1 MNRPV
6 YALLIA
12 LVPAL
17 TLVLA
22 GCGAE
27 KPPAVIEAEARL
39 PETISYTFHARP
51 ILSERCFACHGPDE
65 AAREADLRLDVPGEL
80 PRREIVRRLLSTNPQ
95 EVMPPPSSN
104 HTLTP
109 EEQAT
114 LVRWIEQGAAYEP
127 HWAFQPP
134 QQPDL
139 PEVRDTAWVHNGID
153 RFVLARL
160 EREGL
165 QPQPEADPATLLRRA
180 AFDLTGLP
188 PSPDDL
194 DAFLA
199 DEAPDAYERAVHR
212 LLASPHYGERRAYQW
227 LDLAR
232 YADSDGYLDD
242 KHRDVT
248 PWRDWV
254 IGAFNRN
261 LSYRDFITWQLAGD
275 LLPEATEEQTL
286 ATAFNRLHKKN
297 SEAGI
302 VFEEYRTEYVADRT
316 NTLGAAA
323 LGLTVECARC
333 HDHKYDPVSQ
343 KDYYELFAFFN
354 STDELGTAVYG
365 PGQTPGPALL
375 LADKATEAEIAA
387 LRREIAAQERA
398 LAEAEE
404 AAEPALDRWLAT
416 ADVAADVRRRAS
428 SGLAAHYTFDD
439 VARTADGEATAPDV
453 TGRHADATLDEPV
466 LAPGVAGDA
475 FFVSHYN
482 RATLGEDV
490 GAYGQTEP
498 FTLDLWVRPDTV
510 YAEAAVLL
518 HTEEL
523 RLGLKGYSVY
533 LASNRLKFVMAH
545 SWPHDALQVTTEAA
559 LPTDVW
565 TRVTVTY
572 DGSSQAEGVRVFF
585 DGQPAPTQTDLDR
598 LARTI
603 RFEPD
608 VHTYGFAGVQLGQ
621 RDKFKPLEG
630 GGIDEVRFFDRALT
644 PIEVQALHDEEG
656 VVDSLGDE
664 SAARLR
670 PFFFAHHH
678 AESARRREQ
687 LQATRQ
693 RLVDLVSAQRQVMV
707 MGDLPEPRPTH
718 VLGRGLYNRPGARV
732 EPGTPEAVL
741 PFPDSLPKNRLGLA
755 EWLFHPDHPLTARV
769 AVNRAW
775 QAHFGRGLVAT
786 PEDFG
791 NQGALPS
798 HPELLDWLAVWFRES
813 GWDLKALHKLIV
825 TSATYRQ
832 TSVIPDGLLERDP
845 DNVLLAR
852 GPRFRLPAEL
862 LRDNALALSGLLVPT
877 IGGPSVYPYQ
887 PDGLWDELSNKSWRY
902 RYEQAVGDGL
912 YRRSLYTIWKRTSPP
927 PSMLL
932 FDAPERSV
940 CTAQRTPTST
950 PLQALVL
957 LNDPQFVEAAR
968 VAAERVLH
976 AEADADVHARL
987 AHAFRLVTGRRPD
1000 AEEEELL
1007 ADFYADEH
1015 AAFAA
1020 DPDRAHAFLATGAR
1034 PPDARL
1040 DPTETAALA
1049 VVISGIMNSDEG
1061 VMR

>member
-1 MNRPV
+1 MNRLV
-6 YALLIA
+6 YALCITLAPALA
-12 LVPAL
+12 LV
-17 TLVLA
+17 

-27 KPPAVIEAEARL
+27 KPPAVAEAEQRL

-51 ILSERCFACHGPDE
+51 VLSERCFACHGPDE
-65 AAREADLRLDVPGEL
+65 EAREADLRLDVPGEL
-80 PRREIVRRLLSTNPQ
+80 PRREIIRRVLSDDPQ

-114 LVRWIEQGAAYEP
+114 LVRWIEQGAQYEP

-134 QQPDL
+134 QTPRLPD
-139 PEVRDTAWVHNGID
+139 VQDTAWVRNEID
-153 RFVLARL
+153 WFVLARL

-188 PSPDDL
+188 PAPDDL

-199 DEAPDAYERAVHR
+199 DNALDAYERAVDG
-212 LLASPHYGERRAYQW
+212 LLASPHYGERRAYAW

-254 IGAFNRN
+254 IDAFNRN

-275 LLPEATEEQTL
+275 LLPEATQEQTL
-286 ATAFNRLHKKN
+286 ATAFGRLHKKN

-316 NTLGAAA
+316 NTLGTAA

-333 HDHKYDPVSQ
+333 HDHKYDPISQ
-343 KDYYELFAFFN
+343 KDYYQLFAFFN

-375 LADKATEAEIAA
+375 LADKATEAEISA
-387 LRREIAAQERA
+387 LRREIAAQEQA
-398 LAEAEE
+398 LAEAQG
-404 AAEPALDRWLAT
+404 AAEPAFNRWLDT
-416 ADVAADVRRRAS
+416 TDVAADVRQRAI
-428 SGLAAHYTFDD
+428 SGLAAHYAFDD
-439 VARTADGEATAPDV
+439 TARTTDGKLTTPDV
-453 TGRHADATLDEPV
+453 TGRYAEATLDEPV
-466 LAPGVAGDA
+466 LKPGVAGDA

-490 GAYGQTEP
+490 GGYGQTEP
-498 FTLDLWVRPDTV
+498 FTLDLWVQPDTI

-523 RLGLKGYSVY
+523 RLGLKGYSLY
-533 LASNRLKFVMAH
+533 LIDNRLKFVMAH

-559 LPTDVW
+559 LPAETW

-572 DGSSQAEGVRVFF
+572 DGSSRAEGVQIFF
-585 DGQPAPTQTDLDR
+585 DGQPASAKVDLDR
-598 LARTI
+598 LSRTT

-608 VHTYGFAGVQLGQ
+608 IHTYGFAGVQLGQ
-621 RDKFKPLEG
+621 RDKFKPMRG

-644 PIEVQALHDEEG
+644 PVEVRALHDEKSG
-656 VVDSLGDE
+656 AGLLGDADVRR
-664 SAARLR
+664 SQLQ
-670 PFFFAHHH
+670 PFFSAHYD
-678 AESARRREQ
+678 AEAAQQRER

-693 RLVDLVSAQRQVMV
+693 QLVDLVSAQPQIMV

-718 VLGRGLYNRPGARV
+718 VLKRGLYSQPGERV

-741 PFPDSLPKNRLGLA
+741 AFPDSLPKNRLGLA
-755 EWLFHPDHPLTARV
+755 RWLFHPDHPLTARV

-775 QAHFGRGLVAT
+775 QTHFGRGLVAT
-786 PEDFG
+786 PDDFG
-791 NQGALPS
+791 NQGALPF

-813 GWDLKALHKLIV
+813 GWDVKALHKLIV

-862 LRDNALALSGLLVPT
+862 LRDNALALSGLLVPE

-887 PDGLWDELSNKSWRY
+887 PEGLWDEISNKPWRY
-902 RYEQAVGDGL
+902 RYREATGDGL

-932 FDAPERSV
+932 FDAPSRSV

-950 PLQALVL
+950 PLQAVVL

-976 AEADADVHARL
+976 AEADVEARL

-1000 AEEEELL
+1000 AHEQKLL

-1020 DPDRAHAFLATGAR
+1020 NPDRARAFLATGAR
-1034 PPDARL
+1034 TPDVTL
-1040 DPTETAALA
+1040 DVTETAALA
-1049 VVISGIMNSDEG
+1049 VVISGIMNTDEG